1 MSAYIGPCSWILE
14 SGCFSIAHR
23 DASFSTHCVV
33 AEADY
38 RIKLPVFEGPL
49 DLLLFLLRKNELDIY
64 DIPIAQVTAQYLEV
78 LYAMKELSLE
88 VAGDFFVMAA
98 TLMEIKSRMLL
109 PKHQQAIDPDAE
121 EDDFD
126 PRWELVHQ
134 LLQYK
139 KFKEAAGNLGQMSL
153 DAQNRLARPD
163 SAFSPASERPLQHVD
178 RIDLWNSFNLV
189 LRRLA
194 EKLVVGEIHAE
205 QVTVADQMEYV
216 LEQIKTR
223 KSFVF
228 SELFTHKITL
238 RRLVA
243 TFLAVLELTRLA
255 KLRLEQNAA
264 FTDILC
270 VAVEQNALET
280 PPGTNTVLE
289 HDEESNPPPP

>member
-1 MSAYIGPCSWILE
+1 M
-14 SGCFSIAHR
+14 
-23 DASFSTHCVV
+23 V

-64 DIPIAQVTAQYLEV
+64 DIPIAQVTRQYLDV

-88 VAGDFFVMAA
+88 VAGEFFVMAA

-109 PKHQQAIDPDAE
+109 PKHQQAIDPNAE
-121 EDDFD
+121 EDDLD

-139 KFKEAAGNLGQMSL
+139 KFKEAAAGLGQMSL
-153 DAQNRLARPD
+153 DAQGRFARPD
-163 SAFSPASERPLQHVD
+163 SAFAPASERPLQHVD

-228 SELFTHKITL
+228 SELFATKITL

-255 KLRLEQNAA
+255 KLRLQQNEA

-270 VAVEQNALET
+270 IAVEQNALET
-280 PPGTNTVLE
+280 PAEASTVTVQ
-289 HDEESNPPPP
+289 DEESHPPSQT

>member
-1 MSAYIGPCSWILE
+1 
-14 SGCFSIAHR
+14 
-23 DASFSTHCVV
+23 VV

-49 DLLLFLLRKNELDIY
+49 DLLLFLIRKNELDIY
-64 DIPIAQVTAQYLEV
+64 DIPIATVTKQYLEV
-78 LYAMKELSLE
+78 IYAMTELQIE

-109 PKHQQAIDPDAE
+109 PKHQQAVDPNAE
-121 EDDFD
+121 EDDLD

-153 DAQNRLARPD
+153 DAQNMLPRPAG
-163 SAFSPASERPLQHVD
+163 SAFAPAAERPLRSVD
-178 RIDLWNSFNLV
+178 RIEVWNSFNLV

-194 EKLVVGEIHAE
+194 EKLVIGNIHAE

-216 LEQIKTR
+216 LERIKTE
-223 KSFVF
+223 KSFLF
-228 SELFTHKITL
+228 SAIFPEKISL

-243 TFLAVLELTRLA
+243 TFLAVLELTRLR
-255 KLRLEQNAA
+255 KLRLEQNEA

-270 VAVEQNALET
+270 TAVEENELET
-280 PPGTNTVLE
+280 TDVPATLPAL
-289 HDEESNPPPP
+289 DEESHPAPQS

>member
-1 MSAYIGPCSWILE
+1 M
-14 SGCFSIAHR
+14 
-23 DASFSTHCVV
+23 V

-49 DLLLFLLRKNELDIY
+49 DLLLFLIRKNELDIY
-64 DIPIAQVTAQYLEV
+64 DIPIATVTRQYLEV
-78 LYAMKELSLE
+78 IYAMKDLQIE

-109 PKHQQAIDPDAE
+109 PKHQQAVDPNAE
-121 EDDFD
+121 EDDLD

-153 DAQNRLARPD
+153 DAQNMLARPA
-163 SAFSPASERPLQHVD
+163 SAFAPASERPLKHVD
-178 RIDLWNSFNLV
+178 RIEIWNSFNLV

-205 QVTVADQMEYV
+205 QVTVADQMEYL
-216 LEQIKTR
+216 LERIKTQ
-223 KSFVF
+223 KSFIF
-228 SELFTHKITL
+228 SQLFAERITL

-243 TFLAVLELTRLA
+243 TFLAVLELTRLK
-255 KLRLEQNAA
+255 KLRIQQDEA
-264 FTDILC
+264 FTDIVC
-270 VAVEQNALET
+270 TAVEEIPLET
-280 PPGTNTVLE
+280 PAEAATVPPQ
-289 HDEESNPPPP
+289 DEESNPPPQS